1 MFFQQLSIL
10 SARLD
15 PAKAPRPRISGLRAA
30 KVELDARTALS
41 RELTGMPLSARVHDP
56 QAWAK
61 VQQQRRRDLEA
72 LLLTRAS
79 ESVLARVVDLICL
92 ICEESSWAA
101 PENAAYPFEDESHPS
116 IDLQAAETAALL
128 GWTAHLLG
136 EALNARSMRIG
147 MRMLSEVRRRVLTPL
162 LAHDDY
168 TFLHSDG
175 RDASAILA
183 ASLTALL
190 LIDPDSVR
198 RGTGLKRFLRLL
210 DLPHIAVPDRPMPLT
225 VRLREACARAD
236 LAELLHA
243 VSEGVI
249 DLAQDEPD
257 ASQLDELLFSHA
269 GESFFI
275 DPAGTGMQP
284 DLSGM
289 DLFRLGRFSGDEA
302 LTALGASLHRRRDTE
317 PSTITGRL
325 FSLSLEEEIGNVLV
339 SPPRLKY
346 AALENGRLMTARGA
360 GFFCALHAGGYR
372 ANAGDVCLFLEG
384 VPILVDSGRRNP
396 DAARHSLPTQ
406 SESEHRTERAV
417 PIPADWDFSGDR
429 SLMALDLTRSYLPE
443 ANVHAHQRTLSIS
456 RTEQCVR
463 LIDAI
468 DFVQPRGTQFHFIT
482 PQMPGQTP
490 GGVILGPALLTWE
503 GDPAVRID
511 RILPAEGFE
520 DGLYRVTLDYPEP
533 VPRMIATF
541 YIERA

>member
-10 SARLD
+10 SAHID

-30 KVELDARTALS
+30 KIELDARTALS
-41 RELTGMPLSARVHDP
+41 RELTGMSLSARMRDP

-61 VQQQRRRDLEA
+61 IQQQRRRDLEA
-72 LLLTRAS
+72 LLLTRSS
-79 ESVLARVVDLICL
+79 EPVLTRIVDLIGL
-92 ICEESSWAA
+92 ISEESSWAA
-101 PENAAYPFEDESHPS
+101 PENASYPFEDEAHPA
-116 IDLQAAETAALL
+116 IDLQAAETAALF

-136 EALNARSMRIG
+136 EALSARSLRIG
-147 MRMLSEVRRRVLTPL
+147 MRMLNEVRRRVLTPL

-175 RDASAILA
+175 RDASAILSA
-183 ASLTALL
+183 ALTALL

-198 RGTGLKRFLRLL
+198 RGTGFKRLLRLL
-210 DLPHIAVPDRPMPLT
+210 DLPHIAVPDRPMPLI

-236 LAELLHA
+236 LAEVLHA
-243 VSEGVI
+243 VSEGAI

-257 ASQLDELLFSHA
+257 VSQLDELLFSHA

-275 DPAGTGMQP
+275 DPAGEGMQP

-289 DLFRLGRFSGDEA
+289 DLYRLGRFCGDEA

-317 PSTITGRL
+317 SATVTGRL
-325 FSLSLEEEIGNVLV
+325 LSLALDEEIGSVLT

-346 AALENGRLMTARGA
+346 AVLESGRLMTARGA
-360 GFFCALHAGGYR
+360 GFFCALHAGGNR
-372 ANAGDVCLFLEG
+372 ANVGDVCLFLEG
-384 VPILVDSGRRNP
+384 VPVLVDSGRRNP
-396 DAARHSLPTQ
+396 DAARRSLPTQ
-406 SESEHRTERAV
+406 SESERRTDRD
-417 PIPADWDFSGDR
+417 ILLPADWDFSGDR
-429 SLMALDLTRSYLPE
+429 SLMALDLTKSYPPE
-443 ANVHAHQRTLSIS
+443 ANVHAHQRTLSLS

-482 PQMPGQTP
+482 PQVPGKTP

-533 VPRMIATF
+533 VARMIATF
-541 YIERA
+541 YIEHV

>member
-30 KVELDARTALS
+30 RIELDARTALS

-61 VQQQRRRDLEA
+61 IQQQRRRDLEA

-79 ESVLARVVDLICL
+79 EPVLTRIVDLIGL
-92 ICEESSWAA
+92 ISEESSWAA
-101 PENAAYPFEDESHPS
+101 PGNAAYPFEDEAHPS
-116 IDLQAAETAALL
+116 IDLQAAETAALF

-136 EALNARSMRIG
+136 EALSARSLRIG
-147 MRMLSEVRRRVLTPL
+147 MRMLNEVRRRVLTPL

-175 RDASAILA
+175 CNASAILSA
-183 ASLTALL
+183 ALTALL

-198 RGTGLKRFLRLL
+198 RGSGFKRF
-210 DLPHIAVPDRPMPLT
+210 

-275 DPAGTGMQP
+275 DPAGEGMQP

-289 DLFRLGRFSGDEA
+289 DLYRLGRFCGDEA
-302 LTALGASLHRRRDTE
+302 LKALGASLYRRRDTE
-317 PSTITGRL
+317 PSTLTGRL
-325 FSLSLEEEIGNVLV
+325 LSLALEEEIGNVLV

-346 AALENGRLMTARGA
+346 AALESGRLMTARGA
-360 GFFCALHAGGYR
+360 GFFCALHAGGNR

-384 VPILVDSGRRNP
+384 VPILVDSGSRNP
-396 DAARHSLPTQ
+396 DAARRSLPTQ
-406 SESEHRTERAV
+406 SESEHRIDCGV
-417 PIPADWDFSGDR
+417 PLPADWDFTGDR
-429 SLMALDLTRSYLPE
+429 SLMALDLTKSYPPA
-443 ANVHAHQRTLSIS
+443 ANVHAHQRTLSLS

-482 PQMPGQTP
+482 PQVPGKTP

-511 RILPAEGFE
+511 RLLPAEGFE

-533 VPRMIATF
+533 VARMIATF
-541 YIERA
+541 YIEHV